1 MALRLIELLNLFPLL
16 KDNISLNIEIGSGN
30 YPREGYY
37 HFDIRANLPDL
48 DCQADIRDL
57 PLKDNSID
65 EILAIQA
72 LEHVA
77 YQETTKVL
85 IEMRRVLRPGGMV
98 KIYVPDLKLIARQIL
113 NNEIDFAI
121 LITWIYGGGQGFAE
135 DFHKAGFTREYLSKL
150 LCETGFNIET
160 IVDGEGIYVEGTKVI

>member
-1 MALRLIELLNLFPLL
+1 M
-16 KDNISLNIEIGSGN
+16 NIEIGSGN
-30 YPREGYY
+30 YPRERYY
-37 HFDIRANLPDL
+37 HFDIRSNLPDL
-48 DCQADIRDL
+48 DCQVDMRYL

-65 EILAIQA
+65 EILAIQV

-85 IEMRRVLRPGGMV
+85 NEMRRVLRPGGMV

-121 LITWIYGGGQGFAE
+121 LITWIYGGGQGCVE
-135 DFHKAGFTREYLSKL
+135 DFHRAGFTKEYLSML
-150 LCETGFNIET
+150 LYEVGFNIET
-160 IVDGEGIYVEGTKVI
+160 ILDGEGVYVEATK